1 MVVLLRGSKAF
12 RNLASVWQWRPIC
25 MPGRL
30 PDTILFPHVWTIR
43 QPYPNRNG
51 ALLAVDPRTDTRSS
65 GAGSHRVAYRDR
77 THAASRR
84 GGACRVG
91 CSPLGTDSTVV
102 ERKQAAAQ
110 HIQRAFRGS
119 SDQAHV
125 ALPGNQ
131 ISLPGP
137 CGGMV

>member
-1 MVVLLRGSKAF
+1 MFVLPGGSKAF
-12 RNLASVWQWRPIC
+12 RNLASMGQSRPIS
-25 MPGRL
+25 MPGRG
-30 PDTILFPHVWTIR
+30 TILFPHVWTIR
-43 QPYPNRNG
+43 QPYPNRTG
-51 ALLAVDPRTDTRSS
+51 ALLAVDPRTDSRFS
-65 GAGSHRVAYRDR
+65 GAGADRLAYRGR

-84 GGACRVG
+84 GGACRAG
-91 CSPLGTDSTVV
+91 RSPLGTDSTVV
-102 ERKQAAAQ
+102 ERKQATAQ